1 MNDEY
6 KNVRSQI
13 AAQGPHSLASDNQ
26 FFQDFRRWGESV
38 DFAELASQLNKLR
51 QALKEEAQ
59 ADVHDIA
66 IGKVAEAEQ
75 AAKAGD
81 DSKVAEYLKA
91 AGQWALDVALK
102 IGVPVAVDALKKAL
116 GIPN

>member
-1 MNDEY
+1 MNDKY
-6 KNVRSQI
+6 KNEQSQI
-13 AAQGPHSLASDNQ
+13 GVQGSRSVAHDNQ
-26 FFQDFRRWGESV
+26 FFQDFRTWGESV
-38 DFAELASQLNKLR
+38 DFAELASQLNELR
-51 QALKEEAQ
+51 QALKKEAQ
-59 ADVHDIA
+59 DDEHDIA

-91 AGQWALDVALK
+91 AGQWALEVALK

-116 GIPN
+116 GIP